1 VVSVVFLALASPALA
16 AKPALDLTPHQ
27 LKFGAQPFGST
38 TTLTL
43 TITNTSSEP
52 LFVSVKGTA
61 VPDTFSPGKPGST
74 CVIFEPT
81 RVEPGE
87 GCTEIVDFFADP
99 SPTFAGWQT
108 GALEVSARNAD
119 GVLVY
124 SRTVKMSGRGTQPTL
139 TSLIDSGD
147 RAGIRIWAA
156 DRSITTINDEV
167 AALDQAHRD
176 QLAAVLL
183 DTNATGEARDKML
196 RVFRA
201 VLAVPELGFYT
212 EIWSY
217 TFLELTGGGFFGTC
231 NHVFL
236 GPDAWS
242 GLSDQDARA
251 VLMHESFHSFN
262 CVNGGPVG
270 SLNEGSAIWITN
282 APYDTPLL
290 PGQSF
295 AETTYGTKLYYKVFF
310 NDPNFPLE
318 APANP
323 TQKLIDVYMYMS
335 AHDPSQLPWNSTDRL
350 VTCFNRY
357 FADLNRDV
365 DFYNVWLPGVKE
377 RTDLML
383 ADAECQPL

>member
-1 VVSVVFLALASPALA
+1 MVSVVLALASPALA
-16 AKPALDLTPHQ
+16 AKPALDLTPHH

-61 VPDTFSPGKPGST
+61 VPDTFSPGQIGST

-87 GCTEIVDFFADP
+87 RCTEIVDFFADP

-108 GALEVSARNAD
+108 GALDVSARDAD
-119 GVLVY
+119 GALVY
-124 SRTVKMSGRGTQPTL
+124 SRTVKMSGRGIEPTM

-147 RAGIRIWAA
+147 RAAIRTWAA

-176 QLAAVLL
+176 QLASVLL

-217 TFLELTGGGFFGTC
+217 TFVELTGGGFFGTC

-236 GPDAWS
+236 GPDAWG

-323 TQKLIDVYMYMS
+323 TQKLIDVYTYMS

-365 DFYNVWLPGVKE
+365 DFYNVWLPAVKE

>member
-1 VVSVVFLALASPALA
+1 VVFVVFALASPALA
-16 AKPALDLTPHQ
+16 AKPALDLTPHA

-52 LFVSVKGTA
+52 LFVSVKGTS
-61 VPDTFSPGKPGST
+61 VPDTFSPGQIGST
-74 CVIFEPT
+74 CVISEPT

-87 GCTEIVDFFADP
+87 SCTEIVDFFADP
-99 SPTFAGWQT
+99 SPTFAGWQK
-108 GALEVSARNAD
+108 GVLDVSARDPD
-119 GVLVY
+119 GALVY
-124 SRTVKMSGRGTQPTL
+124 SRTVKMSGRGIQPTL

-147 RAGIRIWAA
+147 RAAIRTWAA
-156 DRSITTINDEV
+156 DLSITTINDEV

-196 RVFRA
+196 RVLRA

-217 TFLELTGGGFFGTC
+217 TFIELTGGGFFGTC

-236 GPDAWS
+236 SPDAWG

-310 NDPNFPLE
+310 NDPNLPLE
-318 APANP
+318 ASANP
-323 TQKLIDVYMYMS
+323 TQKLIDVYTYMS

-365 DFYNVWLPGVKE
+365 DFYNVWLPAVKE